1 MQHFLT
7 RPHGSK
13 VLDHW
18 MPPFLATNQVCF
30 HIIDSTLNN
39 STDCIKKVVRTS
51 AVYQTL
57 PSMSFLNWL
66 CSCELNQMNLM
77 PEPSSI
83 RQFYKALLPSSIQH
97 CTMLRSITVGVIES
111 QIQQIPRFR
120 SFFIQMK
127 NILLIGLLFK
137 KKIRTFFFTGK
148 YWLTDKVKILHKSQ
162 FDCPLQNIYYW
173 YKYHSS
179 IFIMQNHTNYLSRP
193 LLHHIQLVPVIGH
206 TSLQKHPFL
215 QTDF

>member
-1 MQHFLT
+1 MASEPRLQIVYCNIKLLFHLRKDEMAMQHFLT

-57 PSMSFLNWL
+57 PSMTFVNWL

-127 NILLIGLLFK
+127 KYSFDWFSIVK
-137 KKIRTFFFTGK
+137 KSG
-148 YWLTDKVKILHKSQ
+148 
-162 FDCPLQNIYYW
+162 
-173 YKYHSS
+173 
-179 IFIMQNHTNYLSRP
+179 
-193 LLHHIQLVPVIGH
+193 
-206 TSLQKHPFL
+206 
-215 QTDF
+215 